1 MSAPRAA
8 LAPVAAGILTLAG
21 LAAWSA
27 TGHAGRPAR
36 LRVDDAWVMAPTA
49 PRTAAYFTV
58 TNSGDDAD
66 ALLEVRTPVAATTML
81 GHQVDH
87 AGAGRMVMG
96 GQLPVPAHGV
106 MRMTPFTDD
115 VMFRPRE
122 PLPVG
127 RRIPFTLVFRDRG
140 AVRVTAVVV
149 PPGSRD

>member
-1 MSAPRAA
+1 
-8 LAPVAAGILTLAG
+8 
-21 LAAWSA
+21 
-27 TGHAGRPAR
+27 
-36 LRVDDAWVMAPTA
+36 
-49 PRTAAYFTV
+49 
-58 TNSGDDAD
+58 
-66 ALLEVRTPVAATTML
+66 ML
-81 GHQVDH
+81 GHQVDP

-96 GQLPVPAHGV
+96 GALPVPAHGV

-122 PLPVG
+122 ALPVG